1 MTLMRTIGQKSQV
14 KVNTS
19 LLLYIVLL
27 FTEKIEAKLLVNKLL
42 THDPKER
49 ITAEEALNDPWITN
63 RTDSGINLAPTVRKG
78 FNNRKTL
85 QSLVTVVAAINK
97 MKIRH
102 PLVES
107 EEEE

>member
-1 MTLMRTIGQKSQV
+1 M
-14 KVNTS
+14 
-19 LLLYIVLL
+19 
-27 FTEKIEAKLLVNKLL
+27 

-107 EEEE
+107 EEEEE